1 MARIIVKNGYLKGGS
16 EKTAAHLNNLVKYI
30 ATRDGVEKMKNG
42 RELWHSTKKQQ
53 TLIVEILR
61 EFPDAKE
68 MFEYEDYLANPNREN
83 ASEFISIALE
93 QNLDKIGD
101 REKYLDYIANRPRV
115 EKFDSH
121 GLFTAGDALLVL
133 SQVADE
139 VAAHTGNVWTPIISL
154 RREDAA
160 RLGYDSARA
169 WKALLSAKAMELAE
183 NLKIHPDHLKWYVA
197 FHNESHHPHVHM
209 ICYSTDPREGYLTK
223 QGIKKMKSSLANEIF
238 RQELIPLYGEKTQ
251 RRDDLKEQAAKA
263 MAELIRQ
270 MKGGVL
276 VNERMEQLL
285 THLAERL
292 QTVSGKKQYG
302 YLKADLKNVVD
313 EIVDELAKDSR
324 INDAYRLWWEVRG
337 KIEAVYTETPSE
349 PPSLSRCED
358 FKPIRNMVIQEAL
371 NLGSGV
377 MTFEE
382 PASVDTALPD
392 DDTPSKE
399 PAPENT
405 AADPEEDSEPPNRI
419 PSSDGE
425 KSSGSWWTDEYK
437 LAKQHLHGDEEA
449 EIPQDFEKAREIF
462 LAEADEDN
470 PLALYDL
477 GRMSADGLGC
487 EADEA
492 EAYRWYEKALTVFH
506 AAEEEKPWKY
516 TEYRIGKMVAAGHG
530 TEQDYLQAADWF
542 TLSANE
548 KYKYAQY
555 SLGGLYYHGKGVQQN
570 HETAFALYTKSA
582 DQSFPYASFELGK
595 MLRDGIGCVK
605 NQPDADRRFKEAF
618 LGFVSLE
625 EKGHDDKLQYRLGWM
640 LLNGVGTEKNEAKA
654 KEYFEKA
661 ATVGNPF
668 ACYQLAK
675 LILSDEAA
683 QPQEVKKALGY
694 LRQAVEA
701 ENPYAAYFLGKLYEK
716 GQHVP
721 QNTAEAVRLY
731 TLSAEQDNDF
741 AAYRL
746 GKLYLGGGGVLKDV
760 EAAIR
765 WLTFAADRKNPFAE
779 YALGVLY
786 LKGEDV
792 PKDIPKALEYLK
804 RSALQGNQ
812 YAQHQLGKLYL
823 MGEDVPKDIPT
834 ALQFLM
840 AAAEHKVNCSE
851 GAREGGLGRGNQYA
865 QYTLGKLYLMGKDAP
880 KDKEAAVR
888 WFTLSAAQGN
898 VYAQFFLDHM
908 DEFKDP
914 SVLLAGTRLLHHMS
928 RVFADNAPPMKPAG
942 QRTDRKLLR
951 KLREKK
957 QAQGHARDD
966 HEQTMSL

>member
-1 MARIIVKNGYLKGGS
+1 MARIILKCPYLKGGG
-16 EKTAAHLNNLVKYI
+16 KTAAHLNNLVKYI
-30 ATRDGVEKMKNG
+30 ATRDGVEKMESAH
-42 RELWHSTKKQQ
+42 RLWHSTKKQQ
-53 TLIVEILR
+53 ELIAQILR
-61 EFPDAKE
+61 EFPDAKDL
-68 MFEYEDYLANPNREN
+68 FEYEDYCENPNRGN

-93 QNLDKIGD
+93 QNLDQISG

-115 EKFDSH
+115 ERLDSH
-121 GLFTAGDALLVL
+121 GLFTAGDAPLVL

-139 VAAHTGNVWTPIISL
+139 VSSHTGNVWTPIISL
-154 RREDAA
+154 RREDAGKFGFENA
-160 RLGYDSARA
+160 AA
-169 WKALLSAKAMELAE
+169 WKALLSSKAMELAE
-183 NLKIHPDHLKWYVA
+183 NLKIHPDHLKWYAA

-209 ICYSTDPREGYLTK
+209 VCYSTDPQEGYLTK
-223 QGIKKMKSSLANEIF
+223 QGIRKMKSALANEVF
-238 RQELIPLYGEKTQ
+238 RQELIPLYGEKSQ
-251 RRDDLKEQAAKA
+251 RRDDVKQQAAEA
-263 MAELIRQ
+263 MRELIRQ
-270 MKGGVL
+270 MKSGVL
-276 VNERMEQLL
+276 VSERMEQLL
-285 THLAERL
+285 IHLAERL
-292 QTVSGKKQYG
+292 QTVGGKKQYG

-324 INDAYRLWWEVRG
+324 IAEAYRLWWEVRG
-337 KIEAVYTETPSE
+337 RIESIYTETPTG
-349 PPSLSRCED
+349 PPPLSRCED
-358 FKPIRNMVIQEAL
+358 FKPIRNRVIQEAL

-377 MTFEE
+377 MTIEE
-382 PASVDTALPD
+382 PASVETAMPDADPD
-392 DDTPSKE
+392 DDAHSVEPVLDNTPAE
-399 PAPENT
+399 
-405 AADPEEDSEPPNRI
+405 PEEDSEPPFAPAFR
-419 PSSDGE
+419 SGE
-425 KSSGSWWTDEYK
+425 KAPASWWTDEYK
-437 LAKQHLHGDEEA
+437 LAKQHLHGDEDA
-449 EIPQDFEKAREIF
+449 EIPQDFEKARELF
-462 LAEADEDN
+462 LAEAEEDN

-487 EADEA
+487 EADTD
-492 EAYRWYEKALTVFH
+492 EAYCWYEKALTVFC

-516 TEYRIGKMVAAGHG
+516 TEYRIGKMYAAGHG
-530 TEQDYLQAADWF
+530 TEQDYLQAADWL

-555 SLGGLYYHGKGVQQN
+555 SLGGLYYHGKGVEQN
-570 HETAFALYTKSA
+570 HETAFDLYTRSA

-618 LGFVSLE
+618 LGFTILE
-625 EKGHDDKLQYRLGWM
+625 EKGHDDKFQYQLGWM
-640 LLNGVGTEKNEAKA
+640 LLNGVGTEKDETKA

-675 LILSDEAA
+675 LILPDEAA
-683 QPQEVKKALGY
+683 LPQEVEKALGY
-694 LRQAVEA
+694 LRQAVAA

-731 TLSAEQDNDF
+731 TLSAEKDNDF

-746 GKLYLGGGGVLKDV
+746 GKLYLGGEGILKDV
-760 EAAIR
+760 EAAIL
-765 WLTFAADRKNPFAE
+765 WLTFTAERMNPFAE

-804 RSALQGNQ
+804 RSAGQGNQ
-812 YAQHQLGKLYL
+812 FAQYRLGKVYL

-834 ALQFLM
+834 ALKFLT
-840 AAAEHKVNCSE
+840 AAAEM
-851 GAREGGLGRGNQYA
+851 GNQYA
-865 QYTLGKLYLMGKDAP
+865 QYTLGKLYLMGKDVP
-880 KDKEAAVR
+880 RDKESAVR

-898 VYAQFFLDHM
+898 VYAQFFLDHI

-928 RVFADNAPPMKPAG
+928 RVFADNAPPLKPPG
-942 QRTDRKLLR
+942 QRADRKLLR
-951 KLREKK
+951 RLREKK